1 MRERVGYLPDIGEE
15 VVESKIPTFT
25 GKGESLE
32 VEAPLLSIKQIQ
44 QVAEKVK
51 RASAEV
57 LKNMTITEIIS
68 IIDTTIEVMLD
79 RNSTHRKKAER
90 LLPIVT
96 GYDEEMIRLGLTSF
110 LKKFRKHELQRF

>member
-15 VVESKIPTFT
+15 VVESKILTFT

-32 VEAPLLSIKQIQ
+32 VEAPLLTIKQMQ

-51 RASAEV
+51 QASAEV
-57 LKNMTITEIIS
+57 LKNMTIAEIIS
-68 IIDTTIEVMLD
+68 IIDTAIEVLLD
-79 RNSTHRKKAER
+79 RNSIYRKKAER

-96 GYDEEMIRLGLTSF
+96 GYDEEMIRLGPYILF
-110 LKKFRKHELQRF
+110 KKVSKT